1 MVQSIVLTGPTA
13 VGKSSLAIQWAEELG
28 LEIINADSVCFY
40 RGFDIGSAKPDSL
53 ELARIPH
60 HLIDVANPLE
70 NYHAGRFLRDCKEKV
85 REIHSRGKRALIAG
99 GSGFYLKAL
108 RFGLWEAPEG
118 SSDFRAAQEHRSL
131 EDLFLE
137 LSSRDPAHALKTG
150 SADRYRIIRAL
161 EILQLSGK
169 KPSDLEAAMP
179 KDPDPAFPLFVID
192 RDPKELEVRMKSRIS
207 QMLESGW
214 MDETR
219 VLRERFPDSRVLRS
233 VGYAQILDHL
243 DGNKPSGRKI
253 APGLEGLTSEILLA
267 HRQLAKTQRTWFKN
281 QKPEQ
286 EFILERDLQVLKE
299 RLMRIY
305 Q

>member
-13 VGKSSLAIQWAEELG
+13 VGKSSLSIEWAEELG

-40 RGFDIGSAKPDSL
+40 RGFDIGSAKPDSS

-70 NYHAGRFLRDCKEKV
+70 NYHAGRFLSDCRKKID
-85 REIHSRGKRALIAG
+85 EIHSRGKRALITG

-118 SSDFRAAQEHRSL
+118 SAEFRAAQEHRSL
-131 EDLFLE
+131 EDLFSE
-137 LSSRDPAHALKTG
+137 LKQRDPAHALKTG
-150 SADRYRIIRAL
+150 PADRYRIIRAL
-161 EILQLSGK
+161 EILELSGK
-169 KPSDLEAAMP
+169 RPSELESAMP

-192 RDPKELEVRMKSRIS
+192 RDPKELETRMKIRIS
-207 QMLESGW
+207 RMLESGW
-214 MDETR
+214 MEETR
-219 VLRERFPDSRVLRS
+219 SLRERFPDSRVLRS
-233 VGYAQILDHL
+233 VGYAQILDHF
-243 DGNKPSGRKI
+243 DGTPPSGRRI
-253 APGLEGLTSEILLA
+253 APGIEGLVSEILLA

-286 EFILERDLQVLKE
+286 EFVLERDLQVLKE